1 MSVTSKPKTKN
12 DNNDEDANESLN
24 SSNFVPLKNASN
36 KIKKPAI
43 EYNDRTELSYISQ
56 GLTPPETLNQQEKN
70 FLSKVDPN
78 VEPIIRTVT
87 KVVRLKAIDYNSPK
101 REMKEFLYYYENW
114 TGRDWLK
121 RTLSPCTDHL
131 EGKYDEVITEPVYQQ
146 QELIGHKFSGKR
158 QLYYIPFSKEKVDE
172 IIEKSIGS
180 DKSTIKFLFS
190 QEPLGYE
197 FPYDTFVNSSY
208 EELATMLIAPGGPKT
223 ILQKQQLEKYQKEQ
237 QQVSEMLTSTAS
249 ANKSK

>member
-1 MSVTSKPKTKN
+1 MPVVSKSKTKN
-12 DNNDEDANESLN
+12 DINEEDDESL
-24 SSNFVPLKNASN
+24 SASNFVPLKNAN
-36 KIKKPAI
+36 KNKKPAI
-43 EYNDRTELSYISQ
+43 EYNDRTEQSYVKQ
-56 GLTPPETLNQQEKN
+56 GLMPVETLNQQEKN

-78 VEPIIRTVT
+78 VEPIVRTVT
-87 KVVRLKAIDYNSPK
+87 KIVRLKAIDYNSPK

-121 RTLSPCTDHL
+121 RTVSPCTDHV
-131 EGKYDEVITEPVYQQ
+131 EGRYDEVLTEPVYQQ

-158 QLYYIPFSKEKVDE
+158 QVYYIPFSKSKVDE
-172 IIEKSIGS
+172 IIASSMGS

-197 FPYDTFVNSSY
+197 FSYDTFVNSSY

-223 ILQKQQLEKYQKEQ
+223 ILQKQKDQ
-237 QQVSEMLTSTAS
+237 QQISEMLTSTSTS
-249 ANKSK
+249 AKQK